1 MRHCRDWPVWPV
13 FPAEI
18 EGNACDVRAFAAEAI
33 KGMESMDE
41 KTRPPRVTDPSQVA
55 EDTRIAE
62 EVARTLA
69 ASGRFASGRVEVL
82 TSEGI
87 VTLRGWVGGYY
98 QKQVAQVA
106 ASTVIGPCRLVNEIE
121 VG

>member
-1 MRHCRDWPVWPV
+1 
-13 FPAEI
+13 
-18 EGNACDVRAFAAEAI
+18 
-33 KGMESMDE
+33 MDG
-41 KTRPPRVTDPSQVA
+41 KTRPPRTTDPSQVAEATDPSQVA

-69 ASGRFASGRVEVL
+69 ASGRFAAGRVEVS

-87 VTLRGWVGGYY
+87 VKLRGWVGSHY

-106 ASTVIGPCRLVNEIE
+106 ASTVTGPRRLVNGVE

>member
-1 MRHCRDWPVWPV
+1 
-13 FPAEI
+13 
-18 EGNACDVRAFAAEAI
+18 
-33 KGMESMDE
+33 MDE
-41 KTRPPRVTDPSQVA
+41 KTRLPQTTDPSQVA
-55 EDTRIAE
+55 EDTRIVK

-69 ASGRFASGRVEVL
+69 ASGRFPSGRVEVS

-87 VTLRGWVGGYY
+87 VKLRGRVGSYY

-106 ASTVIGPCRLVNEIE
+106 ASTVIEPRRLVNEIE